1 MSGYHS
7 RLSPSGAHRYLRCTA
22 APDASDGIPGA
33 TSEYAAE
40 GTMLHEVAERCLIN
54 GGLPYQYV
62 GEIFEIDG
70 FVFVFD
76 KDHADCMI
84 ADLYD
89 IRETFLNGVLYPETR
104 VQLDYPLGPGESGTA
119 DIIGRTWRGVIHV
132 EDWKFGEGII
142 VDAEWNEQGMLYAVG
157 AIQAFFPESW
167 DDRDQKVVIRI
178 RQPRIM
184 GAGSSWETTVGE
196 LRDWCEDLVK
206 PKIAEIREGRG
217 VFNPGPKQC
226 HWCPR
231 RRGHREKG
239 IEPCA
244 AYNQFNLDI
253 AKQAFGEIEIASI
266 LGTEPERTPPKSLSP
281 ELRVWLLDHADM
293 FKEWLGELAD
303 DARADLERGRFDQVP
318 GKKLIAGRAGH
329 RKFRDERRVSAYARS
344 VTGEKAFETKLKS
357 PAQLEKVHGEILFDL
372 LYGGA
377 YEQPAG
383 KPVIVDLTNPKPALP
398 PVTEAL
404 GPIPN
409 ESE

>member
-1 MSGYHS
+1 
-7 RLSPSGAHRYLRCTA
+7 
-22 APDASDGIPGA
+22 
-33 TSEYAAE
+33 
-40 GTMLHEVAERCLIN
+40 MLHEVAERCLIN

-70 FVFVFD
+70 YVFVFD

-104 VQLDYPLGPGESGTA
+104 VKLDYPLGPGESGTA

-132 EDWKFGEGII
+132 EDWKFGEGVI

-157 AIQAFFPESW
+157 AIQAFFPEAW
-167 DDRDQKVVIRI
+167 DERDQKVVIRI

-196 LRDWCEDLVK
+196 LRDWCEDTVK

-231 RRGHREKG
+231 RRGHRDLG

-253 AKQAFGEIEIASI
+253 AKQAFGEVEIASI

-293 FKEWLGELAD
+293 FKTWFDELAD

-329 RKFRDERRVSAYARS
+329 RKFRDERQVSAYARS

-383 KPVIVDLTNPKPALP
+383 KPVIVDLSNPKPALP